1 MKELVMAKLAEVEDV
16 SVDVWEDG
24 KEIIVT
30 VEDFGGFDEDWCEIY
45 HEYDEEKV
53 DALEEWLEEH
63 CEREY
68 GDFYTY
74 YEFDGFSVQWGYSSM
89 DI

>member
-16 SVDVWEDG
+16 SVYVRADG
-24 KEIIVT
+24 EEIVVT
-30 VEDFGGFDEDWCEIY
+30 VEDFDGFEEDGSEIDR
-45 HEYDEEKV
+45 EYDVEKV

-63 CEREY
+63 CEREH

-74 YEFDGFSVQWGYSSM
+74 YEFDGFSVEWGYASM

>member
-1 MKELVMAKLAEVEDV
+1 MAKLAEVEDV
-16 SVDVWEDG
+16 SVYVRADG
-24 KEIIVT
+24 EEIVVT
-30 VEDFGGFDEDWCEIY
+30 VEDFDGFEEDGSEIDR
-45 HEYDEEKV
+45 EYDVEKV

-63 CEREY
+63 CEREH

-74 YEFDGFSVQWGYSSM
+74 YEFDGFSVEWGYASM

>member
-1 MKELVMAKLAEVEDV
+1 MLELVMAMLEQVEDV

-30 VEDFGGFDEDWCEIY
+30 VEDFDGFDEEWCEIFRD
-45 HEYDEEKV
+45 YDEEKV

-63 CEREY
+63 CEREH
-68 GDFYTY
+68 GDFYRY
-74 YEFDGFSVQWGYSSM
+74 YEFDGFSVQWGYASM

>member
-30 VEDFGGFDEDWCEIY
+30 VEDFDGFDDDWCEIDR
-45 HEYDEEKV
+45 EYDEEKV

-63 CEREY
+63 CVCKH
-68 GDFYTY
+68 GDFYRY
-74 YEFDGFSVQWGYSSM
+74 YEFDDFSVQWGYASM